1 MAAYVKSS
9 WFLILLPLSFFGLL
23 GCQKHTQEWPAY
35 EYSDLQCRG
44 WHTALSLS
52 DDDKCLAVSA
62 DGASARDNSSIVAI
76 RDGQTTYYTGVMIK
90 TSLRVEQIEFVSNEF
105 GFLLALSLHPDEARQ
120 MKWPVGS
127 PSLEQLK
134 LNGERRVVVNSIP
147 HPICSLAL
155 SADRKLAAVCMSAV
169 SDPPVAPQCCVYSLD
184 DGKQV
189 SKLELPNA
197 FNGKAKAVFVG
208 NTHHLV
214 VLTNSPYHPER
225 AYLIRAESGEV
236 LQETKLPR
244 DSSIYCLVGSSQVNE
259 VFCSQSGAILRIVVE
274 GDIFRISEFY
284 KQNLH
289 GGVGINAYWLA
300 IDSSGKLLA
309 AGESSGGSEERHATQ
324 FIDVSTG
331 RLRTPMLE
339 GSGPMRFSSD
349 GKWLYFPSKRVQLNR
364 LSLTVSPPE

>member
-76 RDGQTTYYTGVMIK
+76 RDGQTTYFTGVMIK
-90 TSLRVEQIEFVSNEF
+90 TSPRVEQIEFVSNEF
-105 GFLLALSLHPDEARQ
+105 GFLLALSIDPDEARQ
-120 MKWPVGS
+120 MKWPVL
-127 PSLEQLK
+127 PYSLEQLK

-169 SDPPVAPQCCVYSLD
+169 SDPPVAAQCCVYSLE

-189 SKLELPNA
+189 SKLEVPNA
-197 FNGKAKAVFVG
+197 LESKAVFVG
-208 NTHHLV
+208 NTHNLI

-236 LQETKLPR
+236 LQETQLPR
-244 DSSIYCLVGSSQVNE
+244 DNPIYCLVGSSQVNE
-259 VFCSQSGAILRIVVE
+259 VFCSQAGAIFRIVVE
-274 GDIFRISEFY
+274 WDIFRISEFY
-284 KQNLH
+284 KQNLL
-289 GGVGINAYWLA
+289 GGVGIHAKWLA
-300 IDSSGKLLA
+300 IDSSGMLLA
-309 AGESSGGSEERHATQ
+309 AGESSGGSEERNATQ

-331 RLRTPMLE
+331 RLRKPMLE
-339 GSGPMRFSSD
+339 YSGPMRFSSD
-349 GKWLYFPSKRVQLNR
+349 GKWLYFPSRRVQLNR